1 MLVRWQ
7 TSGHLVSSCTYFW
20 VRWPLGVILYIL
32 LGSMATGCHLVRGY
46 RDCHTCRSKYLT
58 PLQPSSALFH
68 NQLSPLPLACIL
80 ATSVPFG
87 HSVCVPPPLTLFF
100 FSSSSFFFFCFLKK
114 NKTGSTLSLES
125 SLFKKQP
132 STKRSSK
139 FWKLISSAR
148 RTSQS
153 RVLS

>member
-1 MLVRWQ
+1 MATWCHIVR
-7 TSGHLVSSCTYFW
+7 TFGLDGHLVSSCIYFW

-58 PLQPSSALFH
+58 PLQPSPALFH

-100 FSSSSFFFFCFLKK
+100 FSSSSFFFFFSLKK
-114 NKTGSTLSLES
+114 TKQVLHYHWRAPFSRSNRARNGHQNFGS
-125 SLFKKQP
+125 
-132 STKRSSK
+132 
-139 FWKLISSAR
+139 
-148 RTSQS
+148 
-153 RVLS
+153 